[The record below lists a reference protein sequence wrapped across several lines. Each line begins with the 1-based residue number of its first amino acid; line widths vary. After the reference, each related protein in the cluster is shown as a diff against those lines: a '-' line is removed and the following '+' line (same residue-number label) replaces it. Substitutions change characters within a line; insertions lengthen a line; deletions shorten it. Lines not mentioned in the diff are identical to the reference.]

1 MWVRGR
7 AGSTVRATSSIA
19 SAALAV
25 AMLAGCAARSDAHQV
40 TAGAAPPAIPL
51 AVGSAGPGLLW
62 AMVRTGGPQV
72 GGRYWQLLVQAG
84 GTGKW
89 RLATPPG
96 VADNAGLAVATASV
110 AAASVA
116 AMTVGFIPSQLLRFS
131 PLASTTDGGA
141 HWTPGLLPAGLVSD
155 PGALASMPD
164 GQLIAVT
171 AKGAEESAA
180 GASGWAPLETL
191 RALAATTAGRQ
202 CGLTAMTAASAGPGG
217 IPILAGTCAAAG
229 AIGLFMK
236 TTSGWQPVGWP
247 SAGLR
252 LPRSLRARSV
262 TVLRLARVNASVL
275 VLLGV
280 ATSRGDVIVPA
291 LLSAGRWTVGVPSV
305 KVSGIE
311 SVATTSAGAWDV
323 VFGGGYAAVGG
334 SPSGQTSYYNLSR
347 RLKLPAPDAVLLPV
361 SSLSGPGARL
371 TVLVP
376 HVTSVTVEQLAT
388 SGWRTIQVIKV
399 PVAPQGQQS

>member
-7 AGSTVRATSSIA
+7 AGSTVQATSSIA
-19 SAALAV
+19 AAALAV
-25 AMLAGCAARSDAHQV
+25 AMLAGCAARSEAHQV
-40 TAGAAPPAIPL
+40 AAGAAPAAIPL
-51 AVGSAGPGLLW
+51 AVGSAGPGLRW

-72 GGRYWQLLVQAG
+72 GGRYWQLLVQAA

-89 RLATPPG
+89 RLVTPPG
-96 VADNAGLAVATASV
+96 VADNAGLAVATAS
-110 AAASVA
+110 AT

-131 PLASTTDGGA
+131 PLAITTDGGT
-141 HWTPGLLPAGLVSD
+141 HWTQGLLPAGLVGD

-202 CGLTAMTAASAGPGG
+202 CGLTALTAAIAGPGG

-229 AIGLFMK
+229 VVGLFMK
-236 TTSGWQPVGWP
+236 TMSGWQPVGWP

-280 ATSRGDVIVPA
+280 ATSRGDVVVPA
-291 LLSAGRWTVGVPSV
+291 LFSAGRWTVGIPSV

-311 SVATTSAGAWDV
+311 SVATTSTGAWDV

-334 SPSGQTSYYNLSR
+334 SPSGQASYYNLSR
-347 RLKLPAPDAVLLPV
+347 RLKLPAPGAALLPV

-376 HVTSVTVEQLAT
+376 HVTTVTVEQLAS

>member
-7 AGSTVRATSSIA
+7 AGSTVQAASSIA

-40 TAGAAPPAIPL
+40 AAGAAPAAIPL
-51 AVGSAGPGLLW
+51 AVGSAGPGLRW
-62 AMVRTGGPQV
+62 ALVRTGGPQV
-72 GGRYWQLLVQAG
+72 GGRYWQLLVQAA

-96 VADNAGLAVATASV
+96 VADNAGLAVATAS
-110 AAASVA
+110 AA
-116 AMTVGFIPSQLLRFS
+116 AMTVGFIPSQLLSFS
-131 PLASTTDGGA
+131 PLAISADGGA
-141 HWTPGLLPAGLVSD
+141 HWTQGLLPAGLVGD
-155 PGALASMPD
+155 PGALANMPD

-202 CGLTAMTAASAGPGG
+202 CGLTGLTGAIAGPGG
-217 IPILAGTCAAAG
+217 TPILAGTCAAAG
-229 AIGLFMK
+229 VVGLFMK
-236 TTSGWQPVGWP
+236 TTSGWQ

-252 LPRSLRARSV
+252 LSRSLGARSV
-262 TVLRLARVNASVL
+262 SVLRLVRLATA
-275 VLLGV
+275 VLLLLDV
-280 ATSRGDVIVPA
+280 ATSRGDVVVPA
-291 LLSAGRWTVGVPSV
+291 LLSAGRWTIGVPSV

-311 SVATTSAGAWDV
+311 SVATTSTGAWDV
-323 VFGGGYAAVGG
+323 VFDGGYAAVGG
-334 SPSGQTSYYNLSR
+334 SPSGQASYYNPQR
-347 RLKLPAPDAVLLPV
+347 RLKLPAPDAALLPG

-376 HVTSVTVEQLAT
+376 HVTTVTVEQLAN

-399 PVAPQGQQS
+399 PVAPPGQQS